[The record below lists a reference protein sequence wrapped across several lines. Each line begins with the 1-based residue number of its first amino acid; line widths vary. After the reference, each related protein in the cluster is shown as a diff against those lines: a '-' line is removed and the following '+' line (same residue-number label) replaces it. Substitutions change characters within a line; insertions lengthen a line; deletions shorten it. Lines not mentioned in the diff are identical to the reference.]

1 MIICGAATKMCKLQ
15 SLIKSKFSEAKF
27 LNYQSADEVIA
38 LGCAKQCR
46 IMSSSKVPKTV
57 EQDSFFKCLS
67 SPIYLKVIY
76 FYDFSIFDFNL

>member
-15 SLIKSKFSEAKF
+15 ALIKSKFADAKL

-46 IMSSSKVPKTV
+46 LITSSKAPKTV

-67 SPIYLKVIY
+67 SPMFLKVI
-76 FYDFSIFDFNL
+76 